1 MGGCES
7 WRGVVR
13 GDALEA
19 AAPCD
24 GEAGDQDQESSRVWA
39 RGFPGTDVERDAW
52 AGWPAR
58 IAAIIGADLGV
69 DAHRM
74 QTVLETHV
82 RAHLGELSDPR
93 IESGGGPD
101 LR

>member
-52 AGWPAR
+52 AGRVAR
-58 IAAIIGADLGV
+58 TGRVARAGCVARAGSVARAVAERDGEEPTELGHRVGAV
-69 DAHRM
+69 
-74 QTVLETHV
+74 
-82 RAHLGELSDPR
+82 
-93 IESGGGPD
+93 
-101 LR
+101 